1 MAASSHGIA
10 HRGDAPIVPTQKDI
24 QMFQRYSRHPL
35 PRTRTLVVACLLSIC
50 ASQAWAQDVS
60 DLETAPEDE
69 APVEPANPATGGK
82 LLLTAGVTQIE
93 GAAGGGLT
101 PWAVIGGY
109 GENNQFGANAFYTRV
124 DVDDY
129 NLASYGA
136 MIGFR
141 DRVELSVSRQ
151 AFDTEQVGAALGLGA
166 GYTIRQDTYGV
177 KVKLFGDAVLE
188 QDSWVPQVA
197 VGAQHKRNDRGALV
211 RAIGAEDDS
220 GTDLYVSAT
229 KLYLDKSLLLNATVR
244 FTEANQFGILGFGGD
259 RDSGYSPQFETS
271 IAYLVDRRLAIGAEY
286 RTKPNNLDIADEDDA
301 WDVFV
306 AWAPNRH
313 VSLTVAYVDLGNIVI
328 RDSQRGVYASLQV
341 GF

>member
-1 MAASSHGIA
+1 MIHHARCRSIPTARVFVCLFVLCAA
-10 HRGDAPIVPTQKDI
+10 PV
-24 QMFQRYSRHPL
+24 
-35 PRTRTLVVACLLSIC
+35 
-50 ASQAWAQDVS
+50 WAQDIS
-60 DLETAPEDE
+60 DLEAPDDE
-69 APVEPANPATGGK
+69 APVEPANASTGGK
-82 LLLTAGVTQIE
+82 LLLTAGVAQLE

-109 GENNQFGANAFYTRV
+109 GERDQFGANVFYTRV

-129 NLASYGA
+129 SLDSYGA
-136 MIGFR
+136 MVGIR

-151 AFDTEQVGAALGLGA
+151 AFDTGQVGGALGLGD
-166 GYTIRQDTYGV
+166 GFVIRQDTYGV

-188 QDSWVPQVA
+188 QDSPLPQVS

-211 RAIGAEDDS
+211 RAIGADDDS

-259 RDSGYSPQFETS
+259 RNSGHSPQFEAS
-271 IAYLVDRRLAIGAEY
+271 VAYLLDRRLAIGAEY
-286 RTKPNNLDIADEDDA
+286 RAKPDNLNIADEDNA

-328 RDSQRGVYASLQV
+328 RDSQRGFYASLQV

>member
-1 MAASSHGIA
+1 MIHHPSYRSIPTA
-10 HRGDAPIVPTQKDI
+10 DALT
-24 QMFQRYSRHPL
+24 F
-35 PRTRTLVVACLLSIC
+35 ACLFALC
-50 ASQAWAQDVS
+50 AALCAAPAWAQDLS
-60 DLETAPEDE
+60 DLETPEED
-69 APVEPANPATGGK
+69 APVEPANASTGGK
-82 LLLTAGVTQIE
+82 LLLTAGVTQLE

-109 GENNQFGANAFYTRV
+109 GEGNQFGGNAFYTRV

-129 NLASYGA
+129 SLDSYGA
-136 MIGFR
+136 MIGLR

-151 AFDTEQVGAALGLGA
+151 VFDTEQVGGALGLGD
-166 GYTIRQDTYGV
+166 GFVIRQDTYGV

-188 QDSWVPQVA
+188 QDSPLPQVS

-211 RAIGAEDDS
+211 RAIGADDDS
-220 GTDLYVSAT
+220 GTDVYVSAT

-259 RDSGYSPQFETS
+259 RNSGYSPQFETS
-271 IAYLVDRRLAIGAEY
+271 VAYLLNRRVAIGAEY
-286 RTKPNNLDIADEDDA
+286 RTKPDNLNIADEDNA

-306 AWAPNRH
+306 AWTPNRH

-328 RDSQRGVYASLQV
+328 RDSQRGFYASLQV